1 MADML
6 LVSVGAGLDCRERLA
21 SMALLY
27 GLVTSTGGGEARCL
41 CNISVEPIVHAV
53 YSSAVSCSLPAG
65 STRLREREVVV
76 DEVLGR
82 GALVAL

>member
-6 LVSVGAGLDCRERLA
+6 LVSVGAGLDCRERFA

-27 GLVTSTGGGEARCL
+27 GLATSTGGGEGRNCCL

-53 YSSAVSCSLPAG
+53 YSSVVSWSLPAG
-65 STRLREREVVV
+65 STRLREAVV
-76 DEVLGR
+76 DEELGR